1 MTLNH
6 RLQAQSIA
14 IRGKRPGSHYA
25 SITEMYISTE
35 VFMDEYLFMTLAKLR
50 ADRLQLEREQRLAA
64 PDPEQLDF
72 GWAESVDAHRPS
84 ARWFSQQPLWREQ
97 S

>member
-1 MTLNH
+1 
-6 RLQAQSIA
+6 
-14 IRGKRPGSHYA
+14 
-25 SITEMYISTE
+25 
-35 VFMDEYLFMTLAKLR
+35 MDEYLFMTLAKLK

-72 GWAESVDAHRPS
+72 EWDEPVERRRPS
-84 ARWFSQQPLWREQ
+84 AHWFSQQPLWREQ